1 MEAGTNEPAHP
12 SERQFLRIV
21 LFLSNTQS
29 AHTCKQEPVL
39 FDFWRGKLPSPP
51 HNRHSEGNS
60 MWECITPLAT
70 WPNEK
75 SLLCVLASC
84 KTIGA
89 AVRFLFLCFVSLFV
103 CSFLFFVF
111 SLFSTELTGLSGIFS
126 QFQFTLKIWF
136 KMTASHPSSHC
147 GKFLLLLL
155 ILQA

>member
-1 MEAGTNEPAHP
+1 
-12 SERQFLRIV
+12 
-21 LFLSNTQS
+21 
-29 AHTCKQEPVL
+29 
-39 FDFWRGKLPSPP
+39 
-51 HNRHSEGNS
+51 
-60 MWECITPLAT
+60 
-70 WPNEK
+70 
-75 SLLCVLASC
+75 
-84 KTIGA
+84 
-89 AVRFLFLCFVSLFV
+89 LFLCFVSLFV